1 MRLLTLHASLG
12 LCLSGVVQFYAQK
25 IEIILVTNQ
34 DPIHVWS
41 GGLDNILKSFD
52 INSST
57 ESAHGSHEGAIK
69 CVEFSGECGLVVTG
83 SWDSTVMLLLENL
96 DVFKSVALLL
106 GGNISQGCS
115 FITNINDPF
124 QVKIWDPRAPGCQG
138 AHSQP
143 DKVRDNQGILL

>member
-1 MRLLTLHASLG
+1 MPVLDCAFQVLFE
-12 LCLSGVVQFYAQK
+12 FYAQR
-25 IEIILVTNQ
+25 IVVILVANQ

-83 SWDSTVMLLLENL
+83 SWDSTVILLLENL

-106 GGNISQGCS
+106 GGTPWKYIKGMQLY
-115 FITNINDPF
+115 IEH
-124 QVKIWDPRAPGCQG
+124 R
-138 AHSQP
+138 
-143 DKVRDNQGILL
+143 

>member
-1 MRLLTLHASLG
+1 MPQR
-12 LCLSGVVQFYAQK
+12 
-25 IEIILVTNQ
+25 IEIILVANQ

-96 DVFKSVALLL
+96 DVFKRIALL
-106 GGNISQGCS
+106 GAPWKYIQGMQLYIEHQLS
-115 FITNINDPF
+115 FF
-124 QVKIWDPRAPGCQG
+124 R
-138 AHSQP
+138 
-143 DKVRDNQGILL
+143 

>member
-1 MRLLTLHASLG
+1 M
-12 LCLSGVVQFYAQK
+12 
-25 IEIILVTNQ
+25 
-34 DPIHVWS
+34 WS

-96 DVFKSVALLL
+96 DVFKNVALLPSAHFIL
-106 GGNISQGCS
+106 GLSKLTS
-115 FITNINDPF
+115 TEWINT
-124 QVKIWDPRAPGCQG
+124 V
-138 AHSQP
+138 
-143 DKVRDNQGILL
+143 GI

>member
-1 MRLLTLHASLG
+1 MD
-12 LCLSGVVQFYAQK
+12 
-25 IEIILVTNQ
+25 EIILVTNQ

-96 DVFKSVALLL
+96 HFFKSARWDSVEIYQKDAA
-106 GGNISQGCS
+106 ISRTS
-115 FITNINDPF
+115 MIFF
-124 QVKIWDPRAPGCQG
+124 R
-138 AHSQP
+138 
-143 DKVRDNQGILL
+143 

>member
-1 MRLLTLHASLG
+1 M
-12 LCLSGVVQFYAQK
+12 
-25 IEIILVTNQ
+25 VTNQ

-96 DVFKSVALLL
+96 QFLRVLPYCLVGPSW
-106 GGNISQGCS
+106 NISRGCS
-115 FITNINDPF
+115 YIPNINYLFSGENLGSPCSGL
-124 QVKIWDPRAPGCQG
+124 PR
-138 AHSQP
+138 SS
-143 DKVRDNQGILL
+143 LST

>member
-12 LCLSGVVQFYAQK
+12 LCLSGVVQFYAQR

-83 SWDSTVMLLLENL
+83 RWDSTVMLLFENL
-96 DVFKSVALLL
+96 GIFKSVALLL
-106 GGNISQGCS
+106 GGTLWEC
-115 FITNINDPF
+115 INDLF
-124 QVKIWDPRAPGCQG
+124 
-138 AHSQP
+138 
-143 DKVRDNQGILL
+143 

>member
-1 MRLLTLHASLG
+1 M
-12 LCLSGVVQFYAQK
+12 
-25 IEIILVTNQ
+25 
-34 DPIHVWS
+34 WS

-106 GGNISQGCS
+106 GGKYTYQRDAAISLTS
-115 FITNINDPF
+115 MIFF
-124 QVKIWDPRAPGCQG
+124 R
-138 AHSQP
+138 
-143 DKVRDNQGILL
+143 